1 LPHERDIINNLVRRG
16 LDCQQVIIN
25 RQERISST
33 VNMCAKDNGVKEL
46 KKESKSAGAEAKRR
60 AKAAKVRSKTA
71 KLRLQVNKY
80 ERKIVKLQRKIA
92 DLERKALVLSGHARK

>member
-1 LPHERDIINNLVRRG
+1 LLHEQGFINSLGRKPTANR
-16 LDCQQVIIN
+16 QVIN
-25 RQERISST
+25 QQERIST
-33 VNMCAKDNGVKEL
+33 IANMCAKDNSVKEL
-46 KKESKSAGAEAKRR
+46 KKASKSAGSEAKRH